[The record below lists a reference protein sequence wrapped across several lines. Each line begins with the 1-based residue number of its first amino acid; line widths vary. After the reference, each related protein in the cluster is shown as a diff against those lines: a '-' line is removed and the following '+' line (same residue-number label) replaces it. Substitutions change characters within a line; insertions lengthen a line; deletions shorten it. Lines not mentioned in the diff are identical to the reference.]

1 MFWEPLLEQQIILVG
16 PLDNL
21 PNWLD
26 SFPIT
31 ADDDILYIYYAT
43 SSCPSDEKSAEN
55 AQTFSGTGST
65 YTLVLVL
72 SQMSKS
78 ISTLKNCKQIF
89 LTIFFQKFN
98 TFSCSPQN
106 IESQENSAVL
116 NERKQSYHRRDIYF
130 IF

>member
-55 AQTFSGTGST
+55 AQTFWNRFNIHTSIGT
-65 YTLVLVL
+65 
-72 SQMSKS
+72 
-78 ISTLKNCKQIF
+78 IPNE
-89 LTIFFQKFN
+89 QKHKH
-98 TFSCSPQN
+98 T
-106 IESQENSAVL
+106 
-116 NERKQSYHRRDIYF
+116 
-130 IF
+130 